1 MVLENPTKHLLGMN
15 SFPFCGASSAL
26 ISTLLLCLS
35 LVVVIWICSICSWIE
50 PMPREPRP
58 RAEGGDGKQLWRAGK
73 VGRQQE
79 TPPALLF
86 PSSARSGAWKTLQ
99 EWLEMGRDKR
109 THAHL
114 AGAAAAPLSY
124 SHFVSLRREGL
135 EREKGLIGTEN
146 RHKVPNTSHR
156 KHSDCKGKVCSDQ
169 ELRFWGLHYKIKRR
183 P

>member
-79 TPPALLF
+79 TPPAL
-86 PSSARSGAWKTLQ
+86 PSGA
-99 EWLEMGRDKR
+99 
-109 THAHL
+109 
-114 AGAAAAPLSY
+114 
-124 SHFVSLRREGL
+124 VSLLCPLWGLENPAGMAGDGEGQENPRSPGWGRCCSVVLFTFCVPATGGPGKREGAYRD
-135 EREKGLIGTEN
+135 RE
-146 RHKVPNTSHR
+146 
-156 KHSDCKGKVCSDQ
+156 
-169 ELRFWGLHYKIKRR
+169 
-183 P
+183 